1 MDIVRAMPPTSAGD
15 PPGLPLLE
23 PNEPPPVES
32 AHETGTAPILFVCDH
47 ASARLPD
54 RLGTLGL
61 DAGELARHIAI
72 DIGAAALTRSLAEV
86 FDAPALLAGYSRLVI
101 DCNREPEDHTA
112 IREISEGVVIPGNRR
127 LTRAQRDAR
136 IDEIFR
142 PYHAAIAARIAAA
155 EAGGAVPA
163 LIAIHSF
170 TPRFRGVSRPWHV
183 GILSGRDRR
192 IADPMIAALSAD
204 ASLVVGDNQPYSG
217 LHFAGYTMENHAVKR
232 GLPCVM
238 IEVRQ
243 DLLADD
249 AGVQRWAA
257 VLQRALAPILA
268 QNSLYRKLPT

>member
-1 MDIVRAMPPTSAGD
+1 MDIVPAMPQISAGN
-15 PPGLPLLE
+15 PPGTSLLG

-32 AHETGTAPILFVCDH
+32 VHAAGTAPILLVCDH

-54 RLGTLGL
+54 ALGTLGL
-61 DAGELARHIAI
+61 DEGELARHIAI
-72 DIGAAALTRSLAEV
+72 DIGAAALTRRLAAL

-101 DCNREPEDHTA
+101 DCNREPADHTA

-127 LTRAQRDAR
+127 LAPAQRDAR
-136 IDEIFR
+136 IDGIFR
-142 PYHAAIAARIAAA
+142 PYHAAIAARVAAA

-170 TPRFRGVSRPWHV
+170 TPRFRGVERPWHV
-183 GILSGRDRR
+183 GILSGCDRR

-217 LHFAGYTMENHAVKR
+217 MHFAGYTMENHAVKR

-243 DLLADD
+243 DLLADE
-249 AGVQRWAA
+249 AGVARWA
-257 VLQRALAPILA
+257 VLLQRALAPILA